1 MIISYDIQHLAELVG
16 GEILGSPKQ
25 KIKILS
31 CDSRSLPHSEGVMF
45 VAINGDRHNGN
56 DYISDVY
63 ENGIISFLVD
73 VKPDL
78 TQYPDAVFCVVEDS
92 LKALQKIA
100 AVIRGNFE
108 GTVIG
113 ITGSNGKT
121 IVKEW
126 LYQMLQHDRNVI
138 RSPRSYNSQL
148 GVPLSIWPIN
158 NQYDFALIEA
168 GISLKGEMEKLER
181 MIAPQIGI
189 LTNLGPAHREN
200 FSSDSEKLKE
210 KLKLFDKCEK
220 IIYRTD
226 LEVDA
231 TNISEF
237 LKEYKAEKIGWSLKG
252 EASYTFSHSEAVNGV
267 LKLNLTYKTA
277 GLQFAI
283 HYTDDAS
290 IENICH
296 VIVCMLELGV
306 DQDRIVSQLSSLEP
320 VEMRLQILKG
330 IHGSTLINDVYNS
343 DLTGLNSAVD
353 VLMQQKNHS
362 RKALILSDVFQSG
375 MDGEE
380 LYKEVSDLVEFKKLD
395 VFIGVG
401 EAISNYR
408 KLFPEGSKFFSD
420 TSSFLQDFNVSEI
433 NNFAVLLKGARSFQ
447 FERITKEL
455 QLQVHQTVLEI
466 DVNALIDNLNYYRS
480 IVSSGTKIMVMVKA
494 LSYGSGTYEIAGL
507 LQHQQVDYLAVAF
520 SDEGIRLRKSG
531 VSLPVLVMNAALADY
546 QQLIDNDLEPVI
558 FSIEGLEKFKD
569 LCSFNGKVNYPVHLK
584 IDTGMHR
591 LGFRKVDIDKI
602 SDRLLAKEIG
612 VRSIFSHLAGSD
624 EERFDDFSREQFAVF
639 MDISDQILKGLSYP
653 VLRHIL
659 NSSGAERFPEYHMDM
674 VRIGIG
680 LYGQGIS
687 GNLKPVSTFKTA
699 ISQIQSVKKGETV
712 GYSRSG
718 KLDRDSKI
726 AIIPVG
732 YADGIDRR
740 LGNGNISFYVNG
752 KPAPTVGNICMDMC
766 MIDVT
771 EIDATV
777 GDIVELFG
785 KESPV
790 SVIAEKLDTIIYEVL
805 TSIPER
811 VKRVYI
817 RT

>member
-1 MIISYDIQHLAELVG
+1 MIITYDIRQFAELAG
-16 GEILGSPKQ
+16 GEIFGIPNQ
-25 KIKILS
+25 KIRILS

-45 VAINGDRHNGN
+45 VAIKGDRHNGN

-63 ENGIISFLVD
+63 KKGINSFLVD

-92 LKALQKIA
+92 LEALQKIA

-126 LYQMLQHDRNVI
+126 LYQMLQHDRNVV

-148 GVPLSIWPIN
+148 GVPLSIWPLN

-168 GISLKGEMEKLER
+168 GISRTGEMEKLER

-189 LTNLGPAHREN
+189 LTNLGSAHREN
-200 FSSDSEKLKE
+200 FSSDSEKLAE
-210 KLKLFDKCEK
+210 KLKLFSRSEK

-226 LEVDA
+226 LEVDG

-237 LKEYKAEKIGWSLKG
+237 LKDYKAEKIGWSLKG
-252 EASYTFSHSEAVNGV
+252 DAGYSFSHSESANGV
-267 LKLNLTYKTA
+267 LKLNLAYKTNR
-277 GLQFAI
+277 LQFAI

-296 VIVCMLELGV
+296 VIVCMFELGIN
-306 DQDRIVSQLSSLEP
+306 QDSIMNHLSSLEP

-343 DLTGLNSAVD
+343 DLAGLNSAVD

-362 RKALILSDVFQSG
+362 RNALILSDVFQSG
-375 MDGEE
+375 MDDEE
-380 LYKEVSDLVEFKKLD
+380 LYKEVSDLVKFKKIDL
-395 VFIGVG
+395 FFGVG
-401 EAISNYR
+401 EAISNFR
-408 KLFPEGSKFFSD
+408 NLFPEGSKFFLN
-420 TSSFLQDFNVSEI
+420 TSSFLQEFNVSEI
-433 NNFAVLLKGARSFQ
+433 SNYAVLIKGARSFQ

-455 QLQVHQTVLEI
+455 QLQVHQTILEI

-480 IVSSGTKIMVMVKA
+480 IVSSETKIMVMVKA
-494 LSYGSGTYEIAGL
+494 LSYGSGSYEIAGL
-507 LQHQQVDYLAVAF
+507 LQHQHVDYLAVAF
-520 SDEGIRLRKSG
+520 SDEGIKLRNSG
-531 VSLPVLVMNAALADY
+531 VSLPVMVMNASIADY

-558 FSIEGLEKFKD
+558 FSKEGLEKFSE
-569 LCSFNGKVNYPVHLK
+569 LCSFNGKVNYPIHLK

-591 LGFRKVDIDKI
+591 LGFRKGDINGI

-612 VRSIFSHLAGSD
+612 VKSIFSHLAGSD
-624 EERFDDFSREQFAVF
+624 EERFDEFSREQVAVF
-639 MDISDQILKGLSYP
+639 KDISDRIIKGLSYP
-653 VLRHIL
+653 VMRHIL
-659 NSSGAERFPEYHMDM
+659 NSAGAERFPEYHMDM

-687 GNLKPVSTFKTA
+687 KNLKPVSTFKTV
-699 ISQIQSVKKGETV
+699 ISQIQEVKKEETV
-712 GYSRSG
+712 GYSRNG
-718 KLDRDSKI
+718 KLERDSKI

-732 YADGIDRR
+732 YADGLDRR

-752 KPAPTVGNICMDMC
+752 KPVPTVGNICMDMC

-771 EIDATV
+771 GIDATV

-790 SVIAEKLDTIIYEVL
+790 SVIAEKLDTITYEVL